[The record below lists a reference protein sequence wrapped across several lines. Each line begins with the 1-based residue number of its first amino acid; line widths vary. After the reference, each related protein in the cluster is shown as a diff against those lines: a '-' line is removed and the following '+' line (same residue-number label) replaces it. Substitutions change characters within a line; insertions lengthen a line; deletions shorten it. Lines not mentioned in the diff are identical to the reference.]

1 MNDNEPTAYSESNE
15 ERSDEL
21 DRRQEK
27 RERSDILY
35 LSYVKM
41 IYINRV
47 KYNVTVYSETTNSGC
62 PTGNS

>member
-41 IYINRV
+41 IYIN
-47 KYNVTVYSETTNSGC
+47 KGEL
-62 PTGNS
+62 